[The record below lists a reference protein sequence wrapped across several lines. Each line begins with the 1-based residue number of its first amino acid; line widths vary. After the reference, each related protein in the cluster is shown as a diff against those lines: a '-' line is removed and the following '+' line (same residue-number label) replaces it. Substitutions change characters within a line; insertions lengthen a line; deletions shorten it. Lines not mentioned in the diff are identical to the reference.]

1 MGTQEE
7 QITHNKTGEAKLN
20 MQNTGRDTVK
30 IKRNTLRGRLRH
42 TGLTLG
48 PGEKQTWGRD

>member
-30 IKRNTLRGRLRH
+30 IKTKHTEMYTKTHRLDTGARGE
-42 TGLTLG
+42 TDMGT
-48 PGEKQTWGRD
+48 